1 MIQLIDFF
9 KRKPQA
15 LKLCLITIGVAVF
28 IWSLTVD
35 TSHGHTWMERYI
47 PGFWALF
54 GILSCI
60 VVIFVARWFSQA
72 GVTREEDY
80 YDN

>member
-1 MIQLIDFF
+1 MIQIVDFF
-9 KRKPQA
+9 KQRPQA
-15 LKLCLITIGVAVF
+15 LKWCLTGTALAVF
-28 IWSLTVD
+28 VWSLTVD

-47 PGFWALF
+47 PGFWSLF
-54 GILSCI
+54 GIASCF
-60 VVIFVARWFSQA
+60 VIIFFARWYAQA